1 MRLSLSLCL
10 YKHRIHVCRVCIS
23 TSDRC
28 VNLRELKARWGYS
41 YVQKTS
47 DYSTSQYSS
56 SLRLDKV
63 PSPFTV
69 EIFFFFI
76 ITSNDVIEPAR
87 VYTDN

>member
-1 MRLSLSLCL
+1 MHV
-10 YKHRIHVCRVCIS
+10 HRVFIS

-28 VNLRELKARWGYS
+28 VNLRELKARLGFS
-41 YVQKTS
+41 YVQKAS

-56 SLRLDKV
+56 SLRHDKV

-69 EIFFFFI
+69 EISFFFI